1 MTRQGTSIVGKDFMT
16 DGNVVFV
23 YSCFRAAS
31 TWFWSRLRG
40 HPELCCYY
48 EVFNEQLQHLSL
60 ADIPAVRP
68 GNWRSHHPDGSPYL
82 IEFASLLGT
91 TQGVAGFPVESPLG
105 SRFIGAAGIEGPL
118 DGDVKAYL
126 SRLVENAR
134 ASRRIPVITCTRLLG
149 RAAGLRMAFGGTHIL
164 LVRNLFEQWNSVYG
178 QLRSGNDYFLRMVFN
193 QLSHGRRDRFFAYL
207 MSMFDDRGEGSFE
220 SWIRDENSDAVF
232 CCYVVSRIH
241 LLLVTRR
248 YCDLVVDVTALGKAE
263 RRAET
268 EAALSRLLGMDID
281 LGNFEQRV
289 DYPKRIIQSPTD
301 CRKMISELLERCL
314 SELDASG
321 DERAYAKG
329 LVQATWDAHAA
340 FTAYTSGARELIE
353 QQAAGM
359 ADLTATLDSMR
370 GAVQALEARSAQVES
385 EATALR
391 HAGEAQRMR
400 AEAAEA
406 DLRNR
411 LQDVAD
417 LEARL
422 AEARRRPD

>member
-1 MTRQGTSIVGKDFMT
+1 MA

-31 TWFWSRLRG
+31 TWFWSRLRS
-40 HPELCCYY
+40 HRELCCYY
-48 EVFNEQLQHLSL
+48 EVFNEQLEHLSL
-60 ADIPAVRP
+60 ADIPDVRP
-68 GNWRSHHPDGSPYL
+68 DNWRSHHPDSSPYL

-91 TQGVAGFPVESPLG
+91 TPGIAGFPVESPLG

-126 SRLVENAR
+126 ARLVEGAR
-134 ASRRIPVITCTRLLG
+134 ASRRVPVITCTRLLG

-178 QLRSGNDYFLRMVFN
+178 QLRAGNDYFLRMVFN

-220 SWIRDENSDAVF
+220 RWIRDENSDAVF
-232 CCYVVSRIH
+232 CCYVVSRIY

-248 YCDLVVDVTALGKAE
+248 HCDLVVDVTSLGNAVH
-263 RRAET
+263 RVET

-289 DYPKRIIQSPTD
+289 DYPKRLIQSPAD
-301 CRKMISELLERCL
+301 CRMMIEELLERCL

-321 DERAYAKG
+321 DERGYARG
-329 LVQATWDAHAA
+329 LVQAVWDAHAA
-340 FTAYTSGARELIE
+340 FMAYTSGARELIE
-353 QQAAGM
+353 QQAARV
-359 ADLTATLDSMR
+359 AELAVTVDSMEDQMQ
-370 GAVQALEARSAQVES
+370 GLESRSAQAQS
-385 EATALR
+385 EAAALR
-391 HAGEAQRMR
+391 HAAEAQRMR

-411 LQDVAD
+411 LRDVAD

-422 AEARRRPD
+422 AAAQHRPG

>member
-1 MTRQGTSIVGKDFMT
+1 MA

-31 TWFWSRLRG
+31 TWFWSRLRS
-40 HPELCCYY
+40 HPGLCCYY
-48 EVFNEQLQHLSL
+48 EVFNEQLEHLSL

-68 GNWRSHHPDGSPYL
+68 DNWRSHHPAGSPYL
-82 IEFASLLGT
+82 IEFASLLGAT
-91 TQGVAGFPVESPLG
+91 PGVPGFPIESPLG

-118 DGDVKAYL
+118 DADVKAYL
-126 SRLVENAR
+126 ARLVESAR
-134 ASRRIPVITCTRLLG
+134 ATRRVPVVTCTRLLG

-178 QLRSGNDYFLRMVFN
+178 QLRAGNDYFLRMVFS
-193 QLSHGRRDRFFAYL
+193 QLKHGRRDRFFAYL

-220 SWIRDENSDAVF
+220 DWIRDENSDAVF

-241 LLLVTRR
+241 LLLATRR
-248 YCDLVVDVTALGKAE
+248 YCDLVVDVTSLGKAD
-263 RRAET
+263 RRTET
-268 EAALSRLLGMDID
+268 EAALTRLLGMDID

-289 DYPKRIIQSPTD
+289 DYPKRIIQSPAD
-301 CRKMISELLERCL
+301 CRMMINELLERCL
-314 SELDASG
+314 VELDASG
-321 DERAYAKG
+321 DEREYAQG

-340 FTAYTSGARELIE
+340 FTAYTSGARELIG
-353 QQAAGM
+353 QQAARM
-359 ADLTATLDSMR
+359 ADLTAALDSMKD
-370 GAVQALEARSAQVES
+370 AVQALETRSAQIES

-406 DLRNR
+406 GLRNR
-411 LQDVAD
+411 LREMAN

-422 AEARRRPD
+422 TEAQHRPD